1 MCPQLPAIAHC
12 GELAKLV
19 PEPQVSLPW
28 WQLDKLL
35 PVSILASI
43 CDGCVSCLS
52 HPQVEAHVCLSLCFG
67 KVSQGWWQRLQQC
80 PLLWLEHQHP
90 GAGAASEHP
99 NTMV

>member
-52 HPQVEAHVCLSLCFG
+52 HPQVEAHVCLSLCFW
-67 KVSQGWWQRLQQC
+67 QGQPRVV
-80 PLLWLEHQHP
+80 
-90 GAGAASEHP
+90 AKAS
-99 NTMV
+99 TMPASLA